1 MPADPLLKVRVWDL
15 PTRIFHW
22 LLALCFAGLVITGR
36 IGGDAMGAHSWL
48 GYTVASLLLFR
59 LVWGFAGG
67 HWSRF
72 RSFAYPPSAVLDH
85 LKGAVRP
92 LTTVGHSP
100 LGAISV
106 YALLLFLGAQV
117 GTGLFSENKADFA
130 GPLNRFVSGATARS
144 LTGYHKNVGQTV
156 LISLVALHLAAIAY
170 YRVRGKKDL
179 VRPMLHG
186 NKMLGPDLPASRDDN
201 GSRLAALA
209 LWAACIAVVAFTVV
223 FTSG

>member
-36 IGGDAMGAHSWL
+36 IGGDAMSVHSWL

-72 RSFAYPPSAVLDH
+72 RSFAYPPSAVLDY

-170 YRVRGKKDL
+170 YRIRGKKDL

-201 GSRLAALA
+201 ASRLAALA